1 MLLNLFT
8 AIMISAPKDVY
19 VAECKQF
26 GVYIAGDDFFETS
39 NLPRSSSVRI
49 RKKIL
54 FKNVNGVLFYSL
66 QSAPTSVFTHR
77 NVNSFIARAGE
88 SQVNSNYVYPAVS
101 FSVPFFRAIW

>member
-26 GVYIAGDDFFETS
+26 GVCIAVDDFFETS

-49 RKKIL
+49 RKKIYFL
-54 FKNVNGVLFYSL
+54 
-66 QSAPTSVFTHR
+66 R
-77 NVNSFIARAGE
+77 M
-88 SQVNSNYVYPAVS
+88 
-101 FSVPFFRAIW
+101 